1 MKNLII
7 APHPDDEILGL
18 GGTIVKKSNKEK
30 FGVLYV
36 TSMVKNKNW
45 SKKNIQNRDKEIDN
59 VKKFFRLEF
68 VKKLDFPTSQLDMI
82 SKYEIINKINEV
94 IKTFKPDRVFIPNPT
109 DAHSDHKIVFDASAA
124 CSKSFRNPFI
134 KHWICY
140 EVISE
145 TEQSLKNNFKPNY
158 FVTLTKKQIEKKIKG
173 FKIYK
178 SEVGKFPFPRSKE
191 SIIALS
197 RYRGTSVNSEFAE
210 AFCIKKMID

>member
-18 GGTIVKKSNKEK
+18 GGTILKKKNKEK

-36 TSMVKNKNW
+36 TSMTKNKNW
-45 SKKNIQNRDKEIDN
+45 SKKHIQNREKEIDS
-59 VKKFFRLEF
+59 VKKFFKFEF

-82 SKYEIINKINEV
+82 SKYEIINKINKV
-94 IKTFKPDRVFIPNPT
+94 INFFKPERVFIPNPT

-140 EVISE
+140 
-145 TEQSLKNNFKPNY
+145 
-158 FVTLTKKQIEKKIKG
+158 
-173 FKIYK
+173 
-178 SEVGKFPFPRSKE
+178 
-191 SIIALS
+191 
-197 RYRGTSVNSEFAE
+197 
-210 AFCIKKMID
+210 

>member
-18 GGTIVKKSNKEK
+18 GGTILKKKKDK

-36 TSMVKNKNW
+36 TSMIKGKNW
-45 SKKNIQNRDKEIDN
+45 SKKQIQIREKEIDS
-59 VKKFFRLEF
+59 VRKFFKFDF
-68 VKKLDFPTSQLDMI
+68 VKKLEFPTSQLDMI
-82 SKYEIINKINEV
+82 SKYEIINKINHV
-94 IKTFKPDRVFIPNPT
+94 INLFKPDRVFLPNPT
-109 DAHSDHKIVFDASAA
+109 DAHSDHKIVFDSSAA

-134 KHWICY
+134 KQWICY

-145 TEQSLKNNFKPNY
+145 TEQSLVNNFKPNY

-173 FKIYK
+173 LNIYR

-191 SIIALS
+191 SIVALS
-197 RYRGTSVNSEFAE
+197 KYRGTSVNSEFAE